1 MFMIG
6 DFAHLAQLSTR
17 VLRHYDKIGLLRPAH
32 VDDRSGYRF
41 YSAAQLDD
49 VNQIVALRDLGFGLA
64 EIGELTRDRVPGK
77 ELREMLTQRQA
88 KVAAELEAAEKRL
101 RRIDSRITQLEENQP
116 AVHLVPK
123 TIPAMTVWTMPYQTA
138 GIEEALDALS
148 CMVRD
153 MSLHID
159 DLEPPY
165 GQARW
170 TSEFN
175 EENFAME
182 FAVPVDPRLE
192 EPAARLGFKETVLPE
207 ITAISAVRDS
217 GRKDIHSTNAAIGRW
232 IENESAH
239 ISGPTREVLL
249 ADPAVGDAEQVVEVQ
264 VPYLTS

>member
-17 VLRHYDKIGLLRPAH
+17 VLRHYDRIGLLAPAH
-32 VDDRSGYRF
+32 VDERTGYRF

-64 EIGELTRDRVPGK
+64 EIGDLTRDRMSAG
-77 ELREMLTQRQA
+77 ELRRMLTERQA
-88 KVAAELEAAEKRL
+88 KAAAELEAAERRL
-101 RRIDSRITQLEENQP
+101 RRIDSRITQLEENQSS
-116 AVHLVPK
+116 VHLVPK
-123 TIPAMTVWTMPYQTA
+123 TIPAMSVWTMPYQTA

-153 MSLHID
+153 MSEHID
-159 DLEPPY
+159 DLVPPY

-170 TSEFN
+170 TTEFN

-182 FAVPVDPRLE
+182 FAIPLDPRLE
-192 EPAARLGFKETVLPE
+192 EAAADLGLKETLLPE
-207 ITAISAVRDS
+207 VTAISAVRDS
-217 GRKDIHSTNAAIGRW
+217 SRQDIHTTNAAIGRW
-232 IENESAH
+232 IESESAH

-264 VPYLTS
+264 VPYLIT